1 MRTTHVILLTA
12 VAAFFIGCL
21 GGPRVNVP
29 DLGGLYDR
37 AAMEHDPMRN
47 PVIVIPGILGSRLVD
62 SESGRVVWGAFDRMS
77 VDPARPADAALA
89 ALPMRVDGDINRL
102 RDEVVPDG
110 VLDQIHISLA
120 GLPID
125 LAAYR
130 HILGALGVGGY
141 RDEELGEA
149 GAVDYGDA
157 HYTCF
162 QFPYDWRQ
170 DIAISAGELGKF
182 IEERRAYVREKLEA
196 EYGIENPDVH
206 FDIVAHSMGGLV
218 ARHYLMYGETGLP
231 ADGSLPEVTW
241 AGAEGIDRVVLIGT
255 PSAGSALA
263 LDHLVEGIHFT
274 RLFPSYGP
282 ALLGTFPSIYE
293 LLPRSRHGAVVWAD
307 TGEPIENLLDP
318 SLWQEMRW
326 GLADPDQES
335 LITSML
341 PGVDDSAERRAI
353 ALEHQRL
360 CLERTDQFQR
370 ALDVPAALPEGLE
383 LQLFAG
389 DGEPTPSKFEVDRA
403 TGHIRLIEH
412 APGDGTVSRA
422 SALMDERLDGK
433 WSREYRTPVPWSR
446 VTFLFSDHLGLTQHP
461 EFVDNL
467 LHLLLETPT
476 H

>member
-1 MRTTHVILLTA
+1 MSTCRVITLMAAAALLTA
-12 VAAFFIGCL
+12 CL
-21 GGPRVNVP
+21 GGPRVKVP
-29 DLGGLYDR
+29 NLGGLYDR
-37 AAMEHDPMRN
+37 AAMDHDPLRN

-89 ALPMRVDGDINRL
+89 ALPMRIGGDISSL
-102 RDEVVPDG
+102 RDGVVPDG

-125 LAAYR
+125 LAAYQ

-149 GAVDYGDA
+149 GAVDYGDE

-170 DIAISAGELGKF
+170 DISLSAGELSKF
-182 IEERRAYVREKLEA
+182 IEERRAYVQQKLELK
-196 EYGIENPDVH
+196 YGVENPEVH

-218 ARHYLMYGETGLP
+218 ARHCLMYGDATLP
-231 ADGSLPEVTW
+231 ADGSLPDVTW

-263 LDHLVEGIHFT
+263 LDHLVEGINFT

-307 TGEPIENLLDP
+307 TGEPE
-318 SLWQEMRW
+318 LWREMRW
-326 GLADPDQES
+326 GLADPRQQRLVE
-335 LITSML
+335 SML
-341 PGVDDSAERRAI
+341 PGIDDPAVRSAI
-353 ALEHQRL
+353 ALDHQRL
-360 CLERTDQFQR
+360 CLEHADQVQR
-370 ALDVPAALPEGLE
+370 ALDVATTLPEGLE
-383 LQLFAG
+383 LHLFAG
-389 DGEPTPSKFEVDRA
+389 DGEETPSRFAVDRD
-403 TGHIRLIEH
+403 TGHIRLIDH
-412 APGDGTVSRA
+412 APGDGTVARS

-433 WSREYRTPVPWSR
+433 WSRELRSPIPWTR

-467 LHLLLETPT
+467 LHLLLETPAP
-476 H
+476 